1 MLRHW
6 LNTLKSATCGA
17 NTCGGSSRKRAYK
30 LYVPEPANG
39 STWRTNYRTRPL
51 RPVSLEGATLTALD
65 ILLHAVGQECV
76 ATPQLVVTDAYRAGP
91 VSQRTDHSLKDRIPV
106 VDAVL
111 IHPSLQCLD
120 PMVRNLDLHPHL
132 TEAERRIGAGL
143 ARVRIHAH
151 ECTAAVSSWP
161 GRSPIC
167 TAKTSCH
174 NEARGRPAIP
184 GENWPEALD
193 SIPP

>member
-6 LNTLKSATCGA
+6 LNTLKSAICDA

-30 LYVPEPANG
+30 LYVPEPTNR
-39 STWRTNYRTRPL
+39 STRRTNYRTRPL
-51 RPVSLEGATLTALD
+51 RPVSLESATLTALD

-91 VSQRTDHSLKDRIPV
+91 VSQRTDHPLKDRIPV

-111 IHPSLQCLD
+111 IHPPLQCLD
-120 PMVRNLDLHPHL
+120 PMVRNLDLHPRL
-132 TEAERRIGAGL
+132 TEAEGRIRAGR

-151 ECTAAVSSWP
+151 ECTAAAS
-161 GRSPIC
+161 
-167 TAKTSCH
+167 
-174 NEARGRPAIP
+174 
-184 GENWPEALD
+184 
-193 SIPP
+193 